1 MKTQI
6 HTHYQKTFKGK
17 LTLLFFLS
25 SFFFTPNLF
34 AQDFW
39 EEIIV
44 PDSILVYSVFVDQ
57 EDSLYLGASSN
68 FETTFRGVYK
78 SNDHGINWNYK
89 GPDSRKVYQ
98 LDADVNGT
106 IYAGSGT
113 FLYKTFNGGDNWE
126 LVSSCG
132 LDNIYTLL
140 IQGKDT
146 IFAGG
151 WRGFIRSFDGG
162 INWDTTLSQ
171 GGGSSFTGIAR
182 NSQDQVFVVSST
194 FISGTGGVFRTDNW
208 GESWEKILTKQ
219 IRSIAIN
226 AKDELFIGT
235 QWEGILKSIDAGET
249 WINITTDIYDVM
261 SIVVNQEDV
270 IFVGCQGFLMGGVF
284 ASYNDG
290 QSWVSINSGLTSNY
304 INKLYVDHNGF
315 VYAIKTTKAHEHEL
329 HRSVQTTVGI
339 NQKPIVQSYTTQ
351 VYPNPINKNNTL
363 WVENKEKEIERIEL
377 YNTNAKQVFSK
388 EIGLSNN
395 KLAITLPKL
404 KVGLYHLVIKFKD
417 GEVEYLKQIIY

>member
-1 MKTQI
+1 MKTTIQ
-6 HTHYQKTFKGK
+6 TNYLRFFTRK
-17 LTLLFFLS
+17 LTFLYLIFFSTPVLFS
-25 SFFFTPNLF
+25 
-34 AQDFW
+34 QDFW

-44 PDSILVYSVFVDQ
+44 PDSISVYCVYVDQ
-57 EDSLYLGASSN
+57 QDSLYLGSGSN
-68 FETTFRGVYK
+68 FEANFKGVYK
-78 SNDHGINWNYK
+78 SNNYGLSWNYK
-89 GPDSRKVYQ
+89 GPDARWVSG
-98 LDADVNGT
+98 LIADNDGT
-106 IYAGSGT
+106 IYAGSKAS
-113 FLYKTFNGGDNWE
+113 LYRTYNGGDAWE
-126 LVSSCG
+126 LVSDCG
-132 LDNIYTLL
+132 LDNTYTLL

-208 GESWEKILTKQ
+208 GESWEKMLTKQ
-219 IRSIAIN
+219 VTSIAIN
-226 AKDELFIGT
+226 AKDEIFIGLE
-235 QWEGILKSIDAGET
+235 WEGIYKSIDAGET

-290 QSWVSINSGLTSNY
+290 QSWVSINSGLTSNW
-304 INKLYVDHNGF
+304 ISKLYVDHNGF
-315 VYAIKTTKAHEHEL
+315 VYAVRTTQAHEHQL

-339 NQKPIVQSYTTQ
+339 NQKPIVQSYTTL
-351 VYPNPINKNNTL
+351 VFPNPIKNNKTL
-363 WVENKEKEIERIEL
+363 WIENQNKAIERIEL

-388 EIGLSNN
+388 KIELYNN

-404 KVGLYHLVIKFKD
+404 KAGLYHLVIKFKD
-417 GEVEYLKQIIY
+417 GNRECFKQIIY